1 MSGLRKLRTPTVTD
15 CVGDVTER
23 AVGDFIYKECLDKD
37 GTILSLSWRTKGG
50 GKIRRNYRKT
60 IKHVHKKMRKTNRK
74 TKSRK

>member
-1 MSGLRKLRTPTVTD
+1 MSGLRKLRTPTVKD
-15 CVGDVTER
+15 CVGPVTER
-23 AVGDFIYKECLDKD
+23 EEDGLIYKECPGAD
-37 GTILSLSWRTKGG
+37 GTTLSLSWRTAGG